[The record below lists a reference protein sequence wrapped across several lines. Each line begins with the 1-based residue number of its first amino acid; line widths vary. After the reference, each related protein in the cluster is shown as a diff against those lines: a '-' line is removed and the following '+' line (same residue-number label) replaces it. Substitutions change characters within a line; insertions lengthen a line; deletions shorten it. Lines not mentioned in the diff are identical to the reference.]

1 MVNRVLSRVAIMNYT
16 YTIKDLYYSDLMIE
30 ENETGRW
37 ILLSTLK
44 KDASLIIEDKELS
57 VYRIYQYVL
66 QYHPEFLL

>member
-1 MVNRVLSRVAIMNYT
+1 MNYT

>member
-66 QYHPEFLL
+66 QHHPELLI